1 MYKDDTIYYPQDEMN
16 TCLLPVTSGCSWNR
30 CAFCSMYKDIRYA
43 EVPFPDIEAELRSG
57 YTYTEKI
64 FLTGADPMSIGYE
77 KMKQILE
84 AVRNHLPYC
93 ARVASYASIRSISGY
108 TVDELS
114 TLHDAGLRLLYI
126 GFETGRDDVLEM
138 MHKGHTVKEAIE
150 EAQKLNE
157 ARLPFNTVVMYGI
170 AGEGESVK
178 NAEATADMVNRFQ
191 TDRIITMSLLVFF
204 GTELEGM
211 VKRKEF
217 TPPDSKER
225 LLEIR
230 TLLEGLDPKGQTCFD
245 TTHPSNI
252 IKISGTL
259 PRDKERLIME
269 VTRYLD
275 RA

>member
-126 GFETGRDDVLEM
+126 GFETGRDDVLQIM
-138 MHKGHTVKEAIE
+138 RKGHSV
-150 EAQKLNE
+150 AQAVEQAHKLNK
-157 ARLPFNTVVMYGI
+157 AKVPFNTVVMYGI
-170 AGEGESVK
+170 AGEGESEK
-178 NAEATADMVNRFQ
+178 NAVATADMVNRFQ
-191 TDRIITMSLLVFF
+191 TDRIITMSLVVFF
-204 GTELEGM
+204 GTELDGM
-211 VKRKEF
+211 VKRGEF
-217 TPPDSKER
+217 TPAGPKER
-225 LLEIR
+225 LVEIR
-230 TLLEGLDPKGQTCFD
+230 TLLENLDPQQPTLFD
-245 TTHPSNI
+245 TTHPTNM
-252 IKISGTL
+252 IKIHGTL
-259 PRDKERLIME
+259 PREKERLIME
-269 VTRYLD
+269 VNRYLD